1 MKVLN
6 FETGPIY
13 VNTYLCYDEETL
25 LGFVVDPGGVSKE
38 LDKAINDN
46 NVTVNYIVLTH
57 GHGDHIGGV
66 NHLKSLFS
74 DIKVVASSK
83 ELEMLLD
90 EKINCSLEMFREPII
105 INPEI
110 LVNDGDTLD
119 IGNLTLKFIS
129 TPGHTKGGMC
139 IYVNNVL
146 FSGDTLFRRSI
157 GRSDYYGGDFD
168 TLIRMIKNKLFI
180 LPDETIVYPGHN
192 GFTSIGEEKKG
203 NPFV

>member
-119 IGNLTLKFIS
+119 IGNMTLKFIS